1 MIDRQQV
8 MDALA
13 EVHDPELHKSIVELN
28 MVRDVQIDGRN
39 VKVTVALTTAG
50 CPLKDTIR
58 RSVEERLA
66 RIPGVGR
73 VEVELGAM
81 TPEERA
87 AMFAAKF
94 SSPIT
99 APESKT

>member
-39 VKVTVALTTAG
+39 VKVTVALHDGRLSPEGYNSPVRRGAARPDPRCRTRRGRTGRDDAG
-50 CPLKDTIR
+50 RACRHVR
-58 RSVEERLA
+58 R
-66 RIPGVGR
+66 
-73 VEVELGAM
+73 EV
-81 TPEERA
+81 
-87 AMFAAKF
+87 
-94 SSPIT
+94 
-99 APESKT
+99 